1 MSARVGCSARS
12 AIMLTTPVRHAL
24 TIVVACASLVCSL
37 APQAQTTAAPSSPPA
52 PAVTK
57 RSPLPQRAFATPEQA
72 ASALVEAVRSEDPE
86 QIHAVLGPGTGKL
99 IRSGDPVEDAARRER
114 FVAAYDKA
122 VKVESAGDGKATL
135 LIGPEE
141 WPFPFPLR
149 QTAAGW
155 RFDAKSGAE
164 EILNRRIGR
173 NERSA
178 IQVCLA
184 YVDAQREYAMK
195 DRADNR
201 LLEYAQKLISTP
213 GKRDGLYW
221 DAADGEPQSPLGPLS
236 TRARQQGYGD
246 FGGAPYHGYFYKILM
261 GQGEHASGGAYD
273 YIVNGKMIG
282 GFALV
287 AYPARWGA
295 SGVMTFVCSHAGVVY
310 EKNLGK
316 RTAAI
321 AEQITLFDPD
331 STWKRAEE

>member
-1 MSARVGCSARS
+1 MSARLDCSSRIAS
-12 AIMLTTPVRHAL
+12 MLTTPVRHTL
-24 TIVVACASLVCSL
+24 TIIVACASLICSP
-37 APQAQTTAAPSSPPA
+37 APRAQTTAAPATPGA

-57 RSPLPQRAFATPEQA
+57 KSPHPQRTFATPEDA
-72 ASALVEAVRSEDPE
+72 AGALVEAFRSEDPK
-86 QIHAVLGPGTGKL
+86 QIHAVLGPGSGKL
-99 IRSGDPVEDAARRER
+99 IRSGDPVEDAARRAR
-114 FVAAYDKA
+114 FIAAYDKA
-122 VKVESAGDGKATL
+122 VKFESVGDGKATL

-141 WPFPFPLR
+141 WPFPFPLL

-155 RFDAKSGAE
+155 RFDVKSGAE

-195 DRADNR
+195 DRDDNG

-213 GKRDGLYW
+213 GMRDGLYW
-221 DAADGEPQSPLGPLS
+221 AAGDGEPQSPLGPLS
-236 TRARQQGYGD
+236 TRAKQQGYGD
-246 FGGAPYHGYFYKILM
+246 FGGAPYHGYFYRILT
-261 GQGEHASGGAYD
+261 GQGAHASGGAYD
-273 YIVNGKMIG
+273 YFVDGKMIG

-316 RTAAI
+316 RTTAI
-321 AEQITLFDPD
+321 AEAITLYDPD

>member
-1 MSARVGCSARS
+1 MSARLGCSSRIAT
-12 AIMLTTPVRHAL
+12 MLTMPIRHTL
-24 TIVVACASLVCSL
+24 TIVVTCASLVCSL
-37 APQAQTTAAPSSPPA
+37 APQAQQTAAPATPGA

-57 RSPLPQRAFATPEQA
+57 KSPHSQRAFATPEEA
-72 ASALVEAVRSEDPE
+72 GSALVDAIRSEDPK
-86 QIHAVLGPGTGKL
+86 QIHAVLGPGSGKL

-114 FVAAYDKA
+114 FLAAYDKA
-122 VKVESAGDGKATL
+122 VKIESAGEGKATL
-135 LIGPEE
+135 LIGSEE
-141 WPFPFPLR
+141 WPFPFPLL

-155 RFDAKSGAE
+155 RFDVKSGAE

-195 DRADNR
+195 DRDDNG

-213 GKRDGLYW
+213 GTHDGLYW
-221 DAADGEPQSPLGPLS
+221 DAGDGEPQSPLGPLS
-236 TRARQQGYGD
+236 TRAKQQGYGN
-246 FGGAPYHGYFYKILM
+246 FGGAPYHGYFYKILTA
-261 GQGEHASGGAYD
+261 QGERASGGAYD
-273 YIVNGKMIG
+273 YFVDGKMIG

-310 EKNLGK
+310 EKNLGEH
-316 RTAAI
+316 TTAI
-321 AEQITLFDPD
+321 AEKMTLYDPD

>member
-1 MSARVGCSARS
+1 MSARLGCSSRIANT
-12 AIMLTTPVRHAL
+12 LKTPVRHAL
-24 TIVVACASLVCSL
+24 TMVAACASLVCSL
-37 APQAQTTAAPSSPPA
+37 ALQAQTTSATPAA
-52 PAVTK
+52 PAVTNK
-57 RSPLPQRAFATPEQA
+57 SAHYQRAFSTPEDA
-72 ASALVEAVRSEDPE
+72 ASALVEAIRSEDRK
-86 QIHAVLGPGTGKL
+86 QIHAVLGPGSGKL

-122 VKVESAGDGKATL
+122 VKIESAGDSKATL

-149 QTAAGW
+149 KTASGW
-155 RFDAKSGAE
+155 RFDVKSGAE

-195 DRADNR
+195 DRDDNG
-201 LLEYAQKLISTP
+201 LLEYAQRLISAP
-213 GKRDGLYW
+213 GKHDGLYW

-236 TRARQQGYGD
+236 TRAKQQGYDD
-246 FGGAPYHGYFYKILM
+246 FGGAPYHGYFYRILT
-261 GQGEHASGGAYD
+261 GQGEHAPGGAYD
-273 YIVNGKMIG
+273 YIVDGKMIG

-287 AYPARWGA
+287 VYPARRGA

-310 EKNLGK
+310 ERNLGK
-316 RTAAI
+316 HTTAI
-321 AEQITLFDPD
+321 AEQMALFDPD